1 MKNRNSYTRNTRNKA
16 DNELTL
22 GELYCTWQ
30 QLEQNEIIIDI
41 RSADDFADAH
51 VPGSRNI
58 PFSSVIDRRDDLK
71 GYRRVYFYCYG
82 GKGSKEV
89 ACKLADMGFENVSY
103 LRNAGLSDWQTA
115 GHPVSH

>member
-1 MKNRNSYTRNTRNKA
+1 MKNRNTKTRSTGTHGNK
-16 DNELTL
+16 ELSL
-22 GELYCTWQ
+22 GELYRTWQ

-41 RSADDFADAH
+41 RSVDDFADAH

-58 PFSSVIDRRDDLK
+58 PYSSVLDRRGDLR

-89 ACKLADMGFENVSY
+89 ARKLVAMGFENISY
-103 LRNAGLSDWQTA
+103 LGNAGLSDWRSA
-115 GHPVSH
+115 GYPVS